1 MVKPTPPP
9 PTTPLPLQPQYSK
22 KSSVWNCIISIF
34 GEVCFRRAQSP
45 VWFFNF
51 MFLQTYKT
59 NKNIQHIY
67 FICVHWNTLSLSLT
81 IFHHFFFSFFS
92 SLFLFSFSPHSSS
105 LHFISFHFTF
115 HFISLHFFSLL
126 IPLNFI
132 LHISLLLI
140 LLPRVHWLLCS
151 ACLKHLKLQVH
162 LNEMIWKQACL
173 LRLSSSSRRRQED
186 DIVVRAP
193 DKLASAQ
200 TIWGRMWTSLPPL
213 TPVSCIMYHYSGFI
227 CVYSQ

>member
-1 MVKPTPPP
+1 MIPRKVQFGIALFRFYK
-9 PTTPLPLQPQYSK
+9 
-22 KSSVWNCIISIF
+22 VF
-34 GEVCFRRAQSP
+34 GEVCLSTSCFYKHIKQTKI
-45 VWFFNF
+45 FNTSISF
-51 MFLQTYKT
+51 VFTETHFHFLLP
-59 NKNIQHIY
+59 Y
-67 FICVHWNTLSLSLT
+67 FIIFSSLSSALFSYSLSLL
-81 IFHHFFFSFFS
+81 I
-92 SLFLFSFSPHSSS
+92 P

-126 IPLNFI
+126 IPLHFI

>member
-1 MVKPTPPP
+1 MIPRKVQFGIALFRFYK
-9 PTTPLPLQPQYSK
+9 
-22 KSSVWNCIISIF
+22 VF
-34 GEVCFRRAQSP
+34 GEVCLSTSCFYKHIKQTKI
-45 VWFFNF
+45 FNTSISF
-51 MFLQTYKT
+51 VFTETHFHFLLP
-59 NKNIQHIY
+59 Y
-67 FICVHWNTLSLSLT
+67 FI
-81 IFHHFFFSFFS
+81 IFS
-92 SLFLFSFSPHSSS
+92 SLSSALFSYS
-105 LHFISFHFTF
+105 L
-115 HFISLHFFSLL
+115 SLL
-126 IPLNFI
+126 IPLHFI